1 MDNADAREH
10 LEMVDRILSR
20 ADSSV
25 QPRGTIFIIW
35 GVAAAILNLS
45 IQGYFSYGFTAPY
58 WWILPAGA
66 YVLAIAATI
75 YYSVYC
81 DREGRMSVTERQF
94 LRILFITLATAF
106 VGGVL
111 ASNIFTQWAQS
122 AIWSL
127 CIATPLLFIGVQG
140 QRYALAGGV
149 VLLASVVVA
158 NYTPHT
164 VGLTLAVGDLI
175 GYAGAGLAFEL
186 QRAKNG

>member
-1 MDNADAREH
+1 MESSDAREH

-20 ADSSV
+20 ADASV
-25 QPRGTIFIIW
+25 EPRGTIFIIW
-35 GVAAAILNLS
+35 GVAAAVLNLS
-45 IQGYFSYGFTAPY
+45 IQGYFSYGFTAQY
-58 WWILPAGA
+58 WWTLPAA
-66 YVLAIAATI
+66 VYVLAIAATM
-75 YYSVYC
+75 YYSIRC

-94 LRILFITLATAF
+94 LRILYVTLATAF

-111 ASNIFTQWAQS
+111 ATNIFTQWAQS

-127 CIATPLLFIGVQG
+127 CIAVPLLFIGVQG

-164 VGLTLAVGDLI
+164 VGVTLAIGDLI

-186 QRAKNG
+186 QRVKNG